1 LDDRSFAILSAYQ
14 QSIFGDEDASE
25 SSIDD
30 IAPDA
35 PLAARMRPRSFDEMV
50 GQQHVLGPDTMLRKA
65 MARGE
70 RLNLIVYGPPG
81 TGKTTLAEIVT
92 RETRSHIIRLN
103 AVASNVAELRE
114 VLKEARN
121 RHLRGK
127 RSLLFIDEIHRFNK
141 SQQDLLLPD
150 VERGTVTL
158 IGATTHNPGF
168 YVNPPLLSRCHLI
181 RLEPLDP
188 ASIAALLG
196 RALED
201 RERGLGQRNIQCAT
215 ECLLDIA
222 NLVGGDLRQ
231 ALNTLQLLAGLVDD
245 GGVIDESVIG
255 RYAAE
260 RRIRYDADEDE
271 HYDTASAYIK
281 SMRGGDP
288 DAALYWLAKMLE
300 GGEDPRFIARRL
312 VILASED
319 VGMADSRALLLAMA
333 AFQACEVIGR
343 PECDINLAHVTVFL
357 ATCPKS
363 NCAYEALNRARAH
376 LREHGVQ
383 PVPLWLRDKGGAAN
397 KRLGN
402 AKDYRYSHEYP
413 DGISGQYYMDQPE
426 QFYFPKTSGAEAGVA
441 ERLERWRQLRNELSK
456 AKKG

>member
-1 LDDRSFAILSAYQ
+1 MSAYQ
-14 QSIFGDEDASE
+14 QSIFGEDDAGE
-25 SSIDD
+25 ESID
-30 IAPDA
+30 AVAADA
-35 PLAARMRPRSFDEMV
+35 PLAARMRPRTFDEMV

-65 MARGE
+65 LSRGE

-92 RETRSHIIRLN
+92 RDTHSHIIRLN

-188 ASIAALLG
+188 EAIAALLG
-196 RALED
+196 RALTD
-201 RERGLGQRNIQCAT
+201 CERGLGQRNIRCEP

-222 NLVGGDLRQ
+222 TLVGGDLRQ

-245 GGVIDESVIG
+245 GGVIDEAVIG

-343 PECDINLAHVTVFL
+343 PECEINLAHVTVFL

-363 NCAYEALNRARAH
+363 NRAYEALNRARAH

-397 KRLGN
+397 KRLGH
-402 AKDYRYSHEYP
+402 AKDYLYSHDYP
-413 DGISGQYYMDQPE
+413 EGVSGQLYMDHPE
-426 QFYFPKTSGAEAGVA
+426 RFYYPKPSGAEAGVA
-441 ERLERWRQLRNELSK
+441 ERLERWRQLREDIRNSGQ
-456 AKKG
+456 KG